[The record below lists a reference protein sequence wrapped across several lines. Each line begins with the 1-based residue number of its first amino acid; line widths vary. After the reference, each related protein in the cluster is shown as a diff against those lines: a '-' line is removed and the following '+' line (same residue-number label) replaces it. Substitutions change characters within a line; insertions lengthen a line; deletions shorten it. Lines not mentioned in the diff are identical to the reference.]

1 MSTIQVRT
9 NDMTKK
15 AAQRILG
22 KLGLDLSS
30 AINVYLVQIIKHG
43 GIPFAI
49 TTENGMT
56 PAAEERLVR
65 DLASAKRRKKSFSST
80 RALHQAILGR

>member
-9 NDMTKK
+9 DEKTKK
-15 AAQRILG
+15 AAKQVLET
-22 KLGLDLSS
+22 LGLDLSS

-49 TTENGMT
+49 TNENGMT
-56 PAAEERLVR
+56 PAAEEQLLR
-65 DLASAKRRKKSFSST
+65 DLASAKRRKKGYASAS
-80 RALHQAILGR
+80 ALHRAILGK